1 MLYKVRKKTGLVED
15 IFFSEGDR
23 MTLISSVLS
32 GMPIYFFSLSR
43 TMFSLD
49 NILERIMR
57 ETYEGLPLRRVKGH
71 SL

>member
-32 GMPIYFFSLSR
+32 GMPIYFSLSR

-49 NILERIMR
+49 NSLERIMR